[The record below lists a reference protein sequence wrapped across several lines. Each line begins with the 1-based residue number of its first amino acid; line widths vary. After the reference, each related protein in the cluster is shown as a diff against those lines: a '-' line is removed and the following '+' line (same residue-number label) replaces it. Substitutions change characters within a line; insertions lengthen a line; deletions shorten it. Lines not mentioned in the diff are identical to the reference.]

1 MEKLARPV
9 IAGNWKM
16 HKTISEAR
24 HLAADIVSQAASLS
38 QASLILIPPFTAIQE
53 VKKNGQRQPPPG
65 RRSGSFLGGR
75 RSFYRGNFCS
85 PIKRSRLRR
94 CYCWSLRAKTVFRRN
109 R

>member
-53 VKKNGQRQPPPG
+53 VKKTV
-65 RRSGSFLGGR
+65 SGSHLLVGG
-75 RSFYRGNFCS
+75 
-85 PIKRSRLRR
+85 
-94 CYCWSLRAKTVFRRN
+94 
-109 R
+109 